1 MNSMKTF
8 KIILL
13 FIILLLLPILYIA
26 VESNNH
32 KKLINI
38 AVGSK
43 VDAYTEYAKEYAK
56 EFKKYG
62 VTLKLVETKGSVQA
76 QEFLQNGK
84 VDFAFVQGGT
94 EYPNIYALA
103 NVFYE
108 PIWIFYKGKEIA
120 DLKELKGKSIA
131 ICEKGS
137 GILPVTLNLLDSVGI
152 NGFNSHFKYIPS
164 AKAYEELKANK
175 IDAMFYIASADAP
188 FLKRLMSLPHIH
200 LLNFMKTSNSY
211 KQFFVKRNRHFEI
224 VTLYKNAFDL
234 QKEIPRRDYKLLA
247 KNTLLATYNAS
258 DKMIRLI
265 LKIATK
271 IHSKVGV
278 FHDEN
283 TFPNASHLKI
293 KQHPASKNY
302 FRNPT
307 NYYEEHFPY
316 WIAETLSRVDNYF
329 FRFILPIIALF
340 AFFIEV
346 ILPTFDLYGKR
357 KINYWYSKINEID
370 TKISKISLQEAKSRR
385 EKLRKVLS
393 EVRNT
398 DDISAKHMADFYAL
412 QNQIVNIL
420 DALEKRI
427 KALHQGH
434 KGF

>member
-1 MNSMKTF
+1 MKTL
-8 KIILL
+8 KSILL

-26 VESNNH
+26 IESNNH
-32 KKLINI
+32 KKVIKI

-43 VDAYTEYAKEYAK
+43 VDAYTQYAKEYAK
-56 EFKKYG
+56 EFKKEG

-76 QEFLQNGK
+76 QEFLQKGK

-94 EYPNIYALA
+94 EYPTIYALA
-103 NVFYE
+103 NIFYE
-108 PIWIFYKGKEIA
+108 PIWIFYKGNKIS
-120 DLKELKGKSIA
+120 DLKELKGKRLA

-152 NGFNSHFKYIPS
+152 NGFNTNFKYIPS
-164 AKAYEELKANK
+164 AEAYEELKNNQV
-175 IDAMFYIASADAP
+175 DAMFYIASADAP

-200 LLNFMKTSNSY
+200 LLNFIDTSNSY

-224 VTLYKNAFDL
+224 VTLYKNAFDM
-234 QKEIPRRDYKLLA
+234 QQQIPREDYKLLA

-258 DKMIRLI
+258 DKMVRLI
-265 LKIATK
+265 LKIAK
-271 IHSKVGV
+271 RVHSKVGV

-283 TFPNASHLKI
+283 TFPNASQLKI

-302 FRNPT
+302 FREPT

-316 WIAETLSRVDNYF
+316 WIAETLTKADNYF
-329 FRFILPIIALF
+329 FRFILPVIALF

-346 ILPTFDLYGKR
+346 VLPTFDLYGRR
-357 KINYWYSKINEID
+357 KINRWYSRINGID
-370 TKISKISLQEAKSRR
+370 TKISTISLQEAKSRR
-385 EKLRKVLS
+385 EKLRKILA
-393 EVRNT
+393 EIRNT
-398 DDISAKHMADFYAL
+398 DDISAQHMADFYTL

-434 KGF
+434 KAF

>member
-1 MNSMKTF
+1 MKTL
-8 KIILL
+8 KSILL

-26 VESNNH
+26 IESNNH
-32 KKLINI
+32 KKLIKI

-43 VDAYTEYAKEYAK
+43 VDAYTQYAKEYAK
-56 EFKKYG
+56 EFKKEG
-62 VTLKLVETKGSVQA
+62 VTLKLIETKGSVQA
-76 QEFLQNGK
+76 QEFLQKGK

-94 EYPNIYALA
+94 EYPTVYALA
-103 NVFYE
+103 NILYE
-108 PIWIFYKGKEIA
+108 PIWIFYKGEEID
-120 DLKELKGKSIA
+120 DLKELKGKRIA

-152 NGFNSHFKYIPS
+152 NGWNSSFSRVPS
-164 AKAYEELKANK
+164 ATAYEELKENK

-188 FLKRLMSLPHIH
+188 FLKRLMSLPNIH
-200 LLNFMKTSNSY
+200 LLNFINTSNSY

-234 QKEIPRRDYKLLA
+234 QKEIPRQDYKLLA

-258 DKMIRLI
+258 DKMVRLM

-278 FHDEN
+278 FHNEN
-283 TFPNASHLKI
+283 TFPNASQLKI

-316 WIAETLSRVDNYF
+316 WIAETLAKADNYF
-329 FRFILPIIALF
+329 FRFILPLIALF

-346 ILPTFDLYGKR
+346 VLPTFDLYGR
-357 KINYWYSKINEID
+357 RQINRWYSKINGID
-370 TKISKISLQEAKSRR
+370 TKISKISLQEAKRRR
-385 EKLRKVLS
+385 EKLRKILS
-393 EVRNT
+393 EIRNT
-398 DDISAKHMADFYAL
+398 DDISAKHMADFYTL

-420 DALEKRI
+420 DDLEKRI

-434 KGF
+434 KAF

>member
-1 MNSMKTF
+1 MNSMKTL
-8 KIILL
+8 KSILL

-26 VESNNH
+26 LESNNH
-32 KKLINI
+32 KKVIKI

-43 VDAYTEYAKEYAK
+43 VDAYTQYAKEYAK
-56 EFKKYG
+56 EFKKEG

-76 QEFLQNGK
+76 QEFLQKGK

-94 EYPNIYALA
+94 EYPNVYALA

-108 PIWIFYKGKEIA
+108 PIWIFYKGKEIG
-120 DLKELKGKSIA
+120 DLKELKGKRIA

-152 NGFNSHFKYIPS
+152 NGWNSSFSRVPS
-164 AKAYEELKANK
+164 AEAYEQLKANQ

-188 FLKRLMSLPHIH
+188 FLKRLMSLPNIH
-200 LLNFMKTSNSY
+200 LLNFINTSNSY
-211 KQFFVKRNRHFEI
+211 KQFFIKRNRYFEI

-234 QKEIPRRDYKLLA
+234 QKEIPRQDYKLLA

-258 DKMIRLI
+258 DKMVRLM

-271 IHSKVGV
+271 IHSKVGI

-283 TFPNASHLKI
+283 TFPNASKLKI
-293 KQHPASKNY
+293 KQHPASKSY

-316 WIAETLSRVDNYF
+316 WIAETLNRVDNYF
-329 FRFILPIIALF
+329 FRFILPLIALF

-346 ILPTFDLYGKR
+346 VLPTFDLYGRR
-357 KINYWYSKINEID
+357 KINRWYSRINGID
-370 TKISKISLQEAKSRR
+370 TKISTIPLQEAKRRR
-385 EKLRKVLS
+385 EKLREILS
-393 EVRNT
+393 EIRNT
-398 DDISAKHMADFYAL
+398 DDIPAKHMADFYTL

-434 KGF
+434 KAF

>member
-1 MNSMKTF
+1 MKTL
-8 KIILL
+8 KSILL
-13 FIILLLLPILYIA
+13 FIILVLLPILYIA
-26 VESNNH
+26 IESNNH
-32 KKLINI
+32 KKVIKI

-43 VDAYTEYAKEYAK
+43 VDAYTQYAKEYAK
-56 EFKKYG
+56 EFKKEG

-76 QEFLQNGK
+76 QEFLQSGK

-94 EYPNIYALA
+94 EYPDIYALA
-103 NVFYE
+103 NIFYE
-108 PIWIFYKGKEIA
+108 PIWIFYKGDEIS
-120 DLKELKGKSIA
+120 DLKELKGKRLA

-152 NGFNSHFKYIPS
+152 NGFNTHFKYIPS
-164 AKAYEELKANK
+164 AKAYEELKNNK
-175 IDAMFYIASADAP
+175 VDAMFYIASADAP

-200 LLNFMKTSNSY
+200 LLNFMETSNSY
-211 KQFFVKRNRHFEI
+211 KQFFVKRNRYFEI
-224 VTLYKNAFDL
+224 VTLYKNTFDM
-234 QKEIPRRDYKLLA
+234 QQQIPKQDYKLLA

-258 DKMIRLI
+258 DKMVRLM
-265 LKIATK
+265 LKIAKK

-283 TFPNASHLKI
+283 TFPNTSLLKV

-302 FRNPT
+302 FREPT

-316 WIAETLSRVDNYF
+316 WIAETLNRADNYF
-329 FRFILPIIALF
+329 FRFILPLIALF

-346 ILPTFDLYGKR
+346 VLPTFDLYGRR
-357 KINYWYSKINEID
+357 KINRWYSRINGID
-370 TKISKISLQEAKSRR
+370 TEISTISLQEAKSRR
-385 EKLRKVLS
+385 EKLRKLLA
-393 EVRNT
+393 EIRNT
-398 DDISAKHMADFYAL
+398 DDISASHMADFYTL

-434 KGF
+434 KAF

>member
-1 MNSMKTF
+1 MKTL
-8 KIILL
+8 KTILL
-13 FIILLLLPILYIA
+13 FIIVLLLPILYIA
-26 VESNNH
+26 IESNNH
-32 KKLINI
+32 KKVIKI

-43 VDAYTEYAKEYAK
+43 VDAYTQYAKEYAK
-56 EFKKYG
+56 ELKKEG
-62 VTLKLVETKGSVQA
+62 VTLKLVETKGSVEA

-103 NVFYE
+103 NILYE
-108 PIWIFYKGKEIA
+108 PIWIFYKGEQLD
-120 DLKELKGKSIA
+120 DLKELKGKRIA

-152 NGFNSHFKYIPS
+152 NGFNSHFKYIPN
-164 AKAYEELKANK
+164 AKAYKEIKANK

-188 FLKRLMSLPHIH
+188 FLKRLMSIPNIH
-200 LLNFMKTSNSY
+200 LLNFIKNSNSY

-234 QKEIPRRDYKLLA
+234 QKEIPRQDYKLLA

-258 DKMIRLI
+258 DKMVRLI

-278 FHDEN
+278 FHNEN
-283 TFPNASHLKI
+283 TFPNASQLKI

-316 WIAETLSRVDNYF
+316 WIAETLAKVDNYF
-329 FRFILPIIALF
+329 FRFILPLIALF

-346 ILPTFDLYGKR
+346 VLPTFELYGKR
-357 KINYWYSKINEID
+357 KINRWYSRINGLD
-370 TKISKISLQEAKSRR
+370 TRISTISLQEAKRRR
-385 EKLRKVLS
+385 EKLRKILT
-393 EVRNT
+393 EIRNT
-398 DDISAKHMADFYAL
+398 DDIPAKHMADFYTL

-420 DALEKRI
+420 DSLEKRI

-434 KGF
+434 KTF